1 MKNCGSVEDDM
12 GDDYRLTMES
22 SVADVEMMDSGNN
35 ETDTIFRKQDDV
47 VTNDTL
53 AGRHINKVIR

>member
-12 GDDYRLTMES
+12 GDDNRLTMES